1 MGRNNK
7 KYRKDLH
14 QQAYERLTSMQAFGE
29 SKLQA
34 KQDGTASE
42 KIFSYKTYETY
53 WRHTK
58 YYLKWLR
65 KHHPECTT
73 LKHAKRHVNEW
84 LQTRV
89 DAGLSAWTI
98 HTELAALNK
107 LFGIP
112 PDDPNR
118 FQAPERR
125 RENIRRSRNDVP
137 RDRHFS
143 VSNNLNLIKFVQ
155 GTGTRRN
162 VLERLRGD
170 DLWTRKRMQKTL
182 AELESKKALSPSES
196 RLLQN
201 LSEALTLYPEH
212 PYFLHH
218 RKDKGGK
225 FRFAPIIGPNTA
237 EIVER
242 MRSTPPGELV
252 WQHVHDAA
260 DIHGYRGDYGTALY
274 KQYARDISKIPY
286 DRINKGSGKRFQS
299 QVYWCRKDEK
309 HKGLDKAAM
318 FKVSK
323 ALGHSRL
330 NVIADHYLR
339 DI

>member
-29 SKLQA
+29 SKLHA
-34 KQDGTASE
+34 KRDGTADG
-42 KIFSYKTYETY
+42 KIFSHQTYATY
-53 WRHTK
+53 WRHVK
-58 YYLKWLR
+58 YFLKWV
-65 KHHPECTT
+65 KKQHPECTT
-73 LKHAKRHVNEW
+73 LKHAKRYVNEW

-89 DAGLSAWTI
+89 DEGLSAWTI
-98 HTELAALNK
+98 HTEQAALNK

-125 RENIRRSRNDVP
+125 REDIKRSRNDVP
-137 RDRHFS
+137 RDKHFS
-143 VSNNLNLIKFVQ
+143 VSNNLALIKFVQ

-170 DLWTRKRMQKTL
+170 DLWTRTQLQEKL
-182 AELESKKALSPSES
+182 LELEKKKELSSFETK
-196 RLLQN
+196 LFQN
-201 LSEALTLYPEH
+201 LTEALVLFPEQA
-212 PYFLHH
+212 YFIHH

-225 FRFAPIIGPNTA
+225 SRFAPIIGSNTP

-242 MRSTPPGELV
+242 MRSIPPGELV

-260 DIHGYRGDYGTALY
+260 DIHGYRGVYATALY
-274 KQYARDISKIPY
+274 KKYARDIASIPY
-286 DRINKGSGKRFQS
+286 DRINKGSGKQFQS

-309 HKGLDKAAM
+309 HKKLDKAAM
-318 FKVSK
+318 YQVSK

-330 NVIADHYLR
+330 NVIAEHYIR
-339 DI
+339 DL